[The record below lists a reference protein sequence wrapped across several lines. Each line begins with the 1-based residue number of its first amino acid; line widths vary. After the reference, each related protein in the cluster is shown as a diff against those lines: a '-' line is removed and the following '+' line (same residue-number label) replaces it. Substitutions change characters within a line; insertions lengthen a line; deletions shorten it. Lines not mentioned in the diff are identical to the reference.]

1 MNDHVNTK
9 EAREMLRITATTLR
23 TWDKLG
29 KIKTTRTPTG
39 IRLYSRKSIQEIL
52 TKNGM
57 DDKKKDKYAYCRVS
71 CKKQKDDLGR
81 QVKFYT
87 DNYPGYKV
95 IQDIGSGI
103 NFKRHGL
110 QTILEQSMQGKISE
124 VLVSHRDRL
133 CRFAFELI
141 EWILNKNNVKLVVLD
156 KETHISNDQELAEDV
171 LAIIHV
177 YSCRQMGKRRY
188 TGTENKTET
197 NKTSKKD
204 TDELE

>member
-57 DDKKKDKYAYCRVS
+57 N
-71 CKKQKDDLGR
+71 CKP
-81 QVKFYT
+81 F
-87 DNYPGYKV
+87 
-95 IQDIGSGI
+95 
-103 NFKRHGL
+103 
-110 QTILEQSMQGKISE
+110 LEQAMQGKISE

-133 CRFAFELI
+133 CGYCMFQL
-141 EWILNKNNVKLVVLD
+141 ILNQKN
-156 KETHISNDQELAEDV
+156 
-171 LAIIHV
+171 
-177 YSCRQMGKRRY
+177 
-188 TGTENKTET
+188 
-197 NKTSKKD
+197 
-204 TDELE
+204 